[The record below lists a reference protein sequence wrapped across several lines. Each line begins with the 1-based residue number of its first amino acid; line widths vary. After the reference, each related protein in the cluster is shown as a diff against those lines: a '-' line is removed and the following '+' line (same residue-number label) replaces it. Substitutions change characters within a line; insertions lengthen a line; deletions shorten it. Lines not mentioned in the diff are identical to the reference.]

1 MNLRRVYLEL
11 LLHKKFHEKARLYKL
26 LTIDRQTI
34 ISKRTQVDRKLLED
48 ISWICL
54 KFKVRVANLLVDEMC
69 LGYSNKA
76 QIKIKDKSFLAADC
90 SETVA

>member
-1 MNLRRVYLEL
+1 M
-11 LLHKKFHEKARLYKL
+11 KKQDFINYSQL
-26 LTIDRQTI
+26 IDRLSFQ
-34 ISKRTQVDRKLLED
+34 KETQVDRKLLED